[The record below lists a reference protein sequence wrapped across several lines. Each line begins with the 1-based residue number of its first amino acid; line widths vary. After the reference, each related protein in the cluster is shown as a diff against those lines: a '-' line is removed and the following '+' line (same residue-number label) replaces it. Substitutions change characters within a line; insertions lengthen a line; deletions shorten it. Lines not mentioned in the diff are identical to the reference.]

1 MNNLTNAE
9 AFAVLNALQTA
20 ELKITAIEEMLLLT
34 NAYNKLMA
42 IYGDT
47 KEEPKP
53 KPAKKTKEIDKGK
66 VVALRNAGWVIK
78 DIAGEMQ
85 CSTQTIYNILNEAKQ
100 N

>member
-1 MNNLTNAE
+1 MSNLTNAE

-20 ELKITAIEEMLLLT
+20 ELKITAIEETVMLAS
-34 NAYNKLMA
+34 AYNKLMA
-42 IYGDT
+42 ICDT
-47 KEEPKP
+47 KEEKP

-100 N
+100 T

>member
-1 MNNLTNAE
+1 MSNLTNAE

-20 ELKITAIEEMLLLT
+20 ELKITAIEETIMLAS
-34 NAYNKLMA
+34 AYNKLMA
-42 IYGDT
+42 ICGDT
-47 KEEPKP
+47 KEEKP
-53 KPAKKTKEIDKGK
+53 KTAKKTKEIDKGK

-100 N
+100 T